1 GKTGVDSWALTV
13 QAASEQLELQPEADF
28 MQLHP
33 GQIDQLE
40 ELVQES
46 AHQLSVQF
54 GLEKPRPELRV
65 VS

>member
-1 GKTGVDSWALTV
+1 
-13 QAASEQLELQPEADF
+13 